1 MKKCPYCWESIQ
13 NTAKKCRFCW
23 EWLNEPKIN
32 TKSKTN
38 IKSKLITGS
47 KSKGALIITRD
58 DLNEEQKE
66 IIRKTTRTNRIIW
79 IFLPWIFILWARSY
93 WIFALFII
101 INVVIGLL
109 WEDVWGVLALLWLI
123 GSRIWL
129 YNEWS
134 KRAFNNSK
142 WYLIWL
148 VNKK

>member
-1 MKKCPYCWESIQ
+1 MKKCLYCWESIQ
-13 NTAKKCRFCW
+13 DSAKKCRFCW
-23 EWLNEPKIN
+23 ERLNEAK
-32 TKSKTN
+32 TDVKSKVSVKSKSKTESTSN
-38 IKSKLITGS
+38 SVS
-47 KSKGALIITRD
+47 AITRD
-58 DLNEEQKE
+58 NLNEEQKE

-101 INVVIGLL
+101 ISVVIGLL
-109 WEDVWGVLALLWLI
+109 WEDVWGVLALVWLV
-123 GSRIWL
+123 GSRVWL